1 MKTDQ
6 LNRQLNNLTDD
17 IKEYYDNFI
26 SQQEQSIILDEN
38 DIYFIDYLGNSTGI
52 YNEAQLKELNK
63 ENIVVFDRELGEDVE
78 IDFLQVNL
86 TDRITI
92 LEIYEENKL
101 L

>member
-6 LNRQLNNLTDD
+6 LNRQLNELNDD
-17 IKEYYDNFI
+17 IEEYYNNFI
-26 SQQEQSIILDEN
+26 SQQEHPIIIDEN
-38 DIYFIDYLGNSTGI
+38 DIYFIDYLGSSSGI
-52 YNEAQLKELNK
+52 YNEAELKELNK
-63 ENIVVFDRELGEDVE
+63 ENIVVFDRELGEDIE